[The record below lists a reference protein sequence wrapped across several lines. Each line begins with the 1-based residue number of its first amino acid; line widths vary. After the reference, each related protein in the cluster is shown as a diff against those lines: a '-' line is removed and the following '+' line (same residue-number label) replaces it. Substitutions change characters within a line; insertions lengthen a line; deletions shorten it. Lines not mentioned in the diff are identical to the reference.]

1 MRHTVILGGGSGT
14 RLWPASR
21 QILPKHLLPI
31 AADGG
36 TLLGAAVRR
45 GAAISD
51 KVTIV
56 TAESQRTATAAV
68 APTARIIGEPVARNT
83 AAALGL
89 AAAIIEREDPD
100 AVLMVLPADQHVA
113 NEAGFLN
120 ILDSALGL
128 VDDRDTI
135 VTIGIKPTRPD
146 TGFGY
151 LEIDPVRPVRGGLRV
166 LRFVEKPDR
175 ETAERYVASPRFLWN
190 AGIFFLRAKRLM
202 AELDSHLPATAA
214 AVRDI
219 AAAKVSAAEIY
230 PTLRSISIDHAVME
244 HAVGIEALPANVGW
258 DDVGSWAAM
267 PALRG
272 TDANGTTTVGHVV
285 AGDSTGNILMSDDDT
300 LIAAHGITDLVVVKS
315 GNAILVIRKD
325 ASQDVRKI
333 VDALSAK
340 GLARYL

>member
-1 MRHTVILGGGSGT
+1 VILGGGSGT

-51 KVTIV
+51 RVTIV
-56 TAESQRTATAAV
+56 TAESQRAATAAV

-89 AAAIIEREDPD
+89 AAATIEREDPD
-100 AVLMVLPADQHVA
+100 AVMMVLPADQHVA
-113 NEAGFLN
+113 NEAGFVN
-120 ILDSALGL
+120 ILDSALGI

-135 VTIGIKPTRPD
+135 VTIGIQPTRAE

-151 LEIDPVRPVRGGLRV
+151 LELDPIRPATGVLRV
-166 LRFVEKPDR
+166 TRFVEKPDQA
-175 ETAERYVASPRFLWN
+175 TATQYVASRRFLWN
-190 AGIFFLRAKRLM
+190 AGIFFVRAKRLM
-202 AELDSHLPATAA
+202 AELAAHLPQTAA

-219 AAAKVSAAEIY
+219 AAGKVAAAEVY

-244 HAVGIEALPANVGW
+244 HVTGIEALAANVGW

-272 TDANGTTTVGHVV
+272 ADANGNTTVGPVV
-285 AGDSTGNILMSDDDT
+285 AVESTGNILMSDDDT
-300 LIAAHGITDLVVVKS
+300 VIAVHGITDLVVVKS

-325 ASQDVRKI
+325 ASQDVRKV
-333 VDALSAK
+333 VDALSAN

>member
-21 QILPKHLLPI
+21 QVLPKHLLPI

-36 TLLGAAVRR
+36 TLLGAAVKR

-51 KVTIV
+51 RVTIV
-56 TAESQRTATAAV
+56 TAESQRAATTAV
-68 APTARIIGEPVARNT
+68 APHARILGEPVARNT

-89 AAAIIEREDPD
+89 AAATIEREDPD

-113 NEAGFLN
+113 NEAGFVN
-120 ILDSALGL
+120 ILDSALGV
-128 VDDRDTI
+128 VDERDTI
-135 VTIGIKPTRPD
+135 VTIGIQPTRAD

-151 LEIDPVRPVRGGLRV
+151 LEIDPVIPVSGVLRV

-175 ETAERYVASPRFLWN
+175 ATAEAYVASKRFLWN
-190 AGIFFLRAKRLM
+190 AGIFFLRARRLM
-202 AELDSHLPATAA
+202 AELTAHLPETAA

-219 AAAKVSAAEIY
+219 AAGKASAAEVY
-230 PTLRSISIDHAVME
+230 PKLRSISIDHAVME
-244 HAVGIEALPANVGW
+244 KARGIEAFAANVGW

-272 TDANGTTTVGHVV
+272 TDANGNTTVGPVV
-285 AGDSTGNILMSDDDT
+285 AVESTGNILMTDDDT
-300 LIAAHGITDLVVVKS
+300 VIAAHGISDLVVVKS

-325 ASQDVRKI
+325 ASQDVRKV
-333 VDALSAK
+333 VDALSAG

>member
-21 QILPKHLLPI
+21 QVLPKHLLPI
-31 AADGG
+31 ASDGG

-51 KVTIV
+51 RVTIV
-56 TAESQRTATAAV
+56 TAESQRAGTMAV
-68 APTARIIGEPVARNT
+68 APGARIIGEPIARNT

-89 AAAIIEREDPD
+89 AAAVIEREDPD
-100 AVLMVLPADQHVA
+100 AVMMVLPADQHVS
-113 NEAGFLN
+113 NEAGFVN
-120 ILDSALGL
+120 ILDQALG
-128 VDDRDTI
+128 VVEDRDTI
-135 VTIGIKPTRPD
+135 VTIGIQPTRAD

-151 LEIDPVRPVRGGLRV
+151 LEIDSITPGSGVLRV

-175 ETAERYVASPRFLWN
+175 ATAEAYVASRCFLWN

-202 AELDSHLPATAA
+202 AELDTHLPATAA
-214 AVRDI
+214 VVRDI
-219 AAAKVSAAEIY
+219 ASGTITAAHGY
-230 PTLRSISIDHAVME
+230 PTLKSISIDHAVME
-244 HAVGIEALPANVGW
+244 KAKGIEAFAANVGW

-272 TDANGTTTVGHVV
+272 ADANGNTTVGNVV
-285 AGDSTGNILMSDDDT
+285 AVESTGNILMSDDDT
-300 LIAAHGITDLVVVKS
+300 VIAVHGITDLVVVKS
-315 GNAILVIRKD
+315 GNAILVIPKD

-333 VDALSAK
+333 VDALSAS

>member
-1 MRHTVILGGGSGT
+1 
-14 RLWPASR
+14 
-21 QILPKHLLPI
+21 LLPI

-45 GAAISD
+45 GAAITD

-56 TAESQRTATAAV
+56 TAESQRAATEAV
-68 APTARIIGEPVARNT
+68 APAARIIGEPVARNT

-89 AAAIIEREDPD
+89 AAATIMREDPD

-120 ILDSALGL
+120 ILDTALGV

-135 VTIGIKPTRPD
+135 VTIGIQPTRAD

-151 LEIDPVRPVRGGLRV
+151 LEIDPIKPVSGALRV
-166 LRFVEKPDR
+166 MRFVEKPDR
-175 ETAERYVASPRFLWN
+175 ETAIQYVASRRFLWN
-190 AGIFFLRAKRLM
+190 AGIFFVRANRLL
-202 AELDSHLPATAA
+202 AELDAHLPATAQ

-219 AAAKVSAAEIY
+219 ASGKVAAAEVY
-230 PTLRSISIDHAVME
+230 PTLKSISIDHAVME
-244 HAVGIEALPANVGW
+244 HATGIEAFAANVGW

-272 TDANGTTTVGHVV
+272 TDENGNTTVGPVV
-285 AGDSTGNILMSDDDT
+285 AVESTGNILMTDDDT
-300 LIAAHGITDLVVVKS
+300 VIAVHGITDLVVVKS

-325 ASQDVRKI
+325 ASQDVRKV
-333 VDALSAK
+333 VDALSANR
-340 GLARYL
+340 LARYL

>member
-1 MRHTVILGGGSGT
+1 VRHTVILGGGSGT

-45 GAAISD
+45 GAAITD
-51 KVTIV
+51 RVTIV
-56 TAESQRTATAAV
+56 TAESQRAATIAV
-68 APTARIIGEPVARNT
+68 APTARVIGEPVARNT
-83 AAALGL
+83 ASALGL
-89 AAAIIEREDPD
+89 AAATIEREDPD
-100 AVLMVLPADQHVA
+100 AVMMVLPADQHVA
-113 NEAGFLN
+113 NEAGFVN
-120 ILDSALGL
+120 ILDSALG
-128 VDDRDTI
+128 VVEDRDTI
-135 VTIGIKPTRPD
+135 VTIGIQPTRAD

-151 LEIDPVRPVRGGLRV
+151 LEIDPVVPVSGVLRV

-175 ETAERYVASPRFLWN
+175 ETAEKYVAGKRFLWN
-190 AGIFFLRAKRLM
+190 AGIFFVRAKRLL
-202 AELDSHLPATAA
+202 AELETHLPQTAV

-219 AAAKVSAAEIY
+219 AAGNVTASTVY
-230 PTLRSISIDHAVME
+230 PLLKSISIDHAVME
-244 HAVGIEALPANVGW
+244 KAKGIEAFAANVGW

-272 TDANGTTTVGHVV
+272 VDTNGNTTVGPVV
-285 AGDSTGNILMSDDDT
+285 AVECTGNILMSDDDT
-300 LIAAHGITDLVVVKS
+300 VIAAHGISDLVVVKS

-333 VDALSAK
+333 VDALS
-340 GLARYL
+340 GSGFARYL